1 VSVWTDIFLG
11 IIALATLVMAVVQ
24 VLVASYAA
32 RLGQQVERLTRQVE
46 QDIKPLLANLDAV
59 SKDASRASSLAV
71 AQIERV
77 DRLMADVMR
86 RVDETITIVQQL
98 IIAPAREG
106 RAVLSAVAAAIAAF
120 REIASGGNRATRSSR
135 VEDEDPLFI
144 G

>member
-1 VSVWTDIFLG
+1 MSVWTDIFLG
-11 IIALATLVMAVVQ
+11 IIALATLVMAAVQ

-46 QDIKPLLANLDAV
+46 QDIKPLLVNLDAV
-59 SKDASRASSLAV
+59 SQDASRASSLAV

-77 DRLMADVMR
+77 DHLMADVMR

-106 RAVLSAVAAAIAAF
+106 RAF
-120 REIASGGNRATRSSR
+120 SGSCGQSWQRT
-135 VEDEDPLFI
+135 
-144 G
+144 

>member
-1 VSVWTDIFLG
+1 MSVWTDIFLG
-11 IIALATLVMAVVQ
+11 IIALATLVMAAVQ

-98 IIAPAREG
+98 IITPAREG

-120 REIASGGNRATRSSR
+120 REIASGGSRATRSSR